1 MTDKDI
7 FDLADNYADW
17 DDFGR
22 WVFRDS
28 DKLLQ
33 FAEELLS
40 VETKPET
47 STVSERQE
55 PVYVDSSRFPR
66 GPLDHKPGTVIVKP
80 VHAIDISQERVDE
93 TEKCGHEQC
102 LHQKVHEISTREPA

>member
-7 FDLADNYADW
+7 FDLADSYADW

-40 VETKPET
+40 LETKPET
-47 STVSERQE
+47 STVSDPE
-55 PVYVDSSRFPR
+55 
-66 GPLDHKPGTVIVKP
+66 
-80 VHAIDISQERVDE
+80 
-93 TEKCGHEQC
+93 
-102 LHQKVHEISTREPA
+102 VHEISMRKSA

>member
-1 MTDKDI
+1 MAHLEARPMTDKDI

-40 VETKPET
+40 LETKPET
-47 STVSERQE
+47 SIVSEKRE
-55 PVYVDSSRFPR
+55 WVLLKDEDMTE
-66 GPLDHKPGTVIVKP
+66 LDEDGVLFARYIEAKLK
-80 VHAIDISQERVDE
+80 
-93 TEKCGHEQC
+93 EKN
-102 LHQKVHEISTREPA
+102 T